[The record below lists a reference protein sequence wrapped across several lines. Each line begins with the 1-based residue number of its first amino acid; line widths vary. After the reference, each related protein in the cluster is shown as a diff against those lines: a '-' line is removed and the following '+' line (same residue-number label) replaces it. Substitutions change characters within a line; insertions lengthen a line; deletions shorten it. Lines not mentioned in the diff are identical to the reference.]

1 MSTQIIQHDN
11 WKFDYNTKSNVY
23 NVTSDLIDTRH
34 FSFFNDNSIQDDNIL
49 DFQNAASIHK
59 IVRNDVVK
67 KFKPGAKIKDLVT
80 YTEDLI
86 LKLSKNNRDNY
97 FNKSNNNGIAFPV
110 GMSINNCIAHDSSL
124 IQDNRYLEEN
134 DILKFDFGVHNN
146 GHIIDAALTHIV
158 GEEKQENN
166 VYYPLLEA
174 SKESVYSAISMARP
188 DSLLFDISE
197 IISEIINSYEISL
210 DNNSNYIPIVPVN
223 GIGGHN
229 ILPYQIHGEKF
240 IFSVPNEE
248 VQGNTRMAEN
258 EIYAIETYATTGT
271 GNMTQGESVDTCSHF
286 MINNLKSLKDI
297 KKFKKEKNPVYNKIK
312 YRNGLPFTLSWYDT
326 QKNQFNRFLKKA
338 IINNDI
344 IVYPPIYD
352 KDKSK
357 VAQFEH
363 TIKINESK
371 VEIFTL
377 GTDY

>member
-23 NVTSDLIDTRH
+23 NITSDLIDTRH

-59 IVRNDVVK
+59 IVRNDVVR

-86 LKLSKNNRDNY
+86 LKLSKNSRDNY

-124 IQDNRYLEEN
+124 IQDNRFLEEN
-134 DILKFDFGVHNN
+134 DILKFDFGIHNN

-166 VYYPLLEA
+166 IYYPLLEA

-210 DNNSNYIPIVPVN
+210 DHNSNYIPIVPVN

-240 IFSVPNEE
+240 IFSVPNEQ
-248 VQGNTRMAEN
+248 VQGNTRMVEN

-271 GNMTQGESVDTCSHF
+271 GNMKQGDSVDTCSHF
-286 MINNLKSLKDI
+286 MVNNLKSSQDI

-338 IINNDI
+338 IVNNDI